1 MAESLFVLVTGAT
14 GRQGGVLARTLLKQG
29 HRVRAFTRNEDG
41 RQALEL
47 KQLGAEIYKGDFE
60 DRHSI
65 ERGMKDVTAVFAMG
79 TSFEK
84 GLEAEVLHGK
94 NIAETAKKVGV
105 QHFVYSSSAAANR
118 STGVPLLETKVKV
131 EHSIRS
137 LGLPFTIIGSVFFME
152 NLLGESELE
161 ELSQGRVSLPV
172 PSLCRLQQVSLEDF
186 ANFVMLVLEHRDQF
200 IGRRLDI
207 ASDELN
213 GVRVAQVLEKA
224 IGRRFIYNELSSER
238 VNESCPDLAGLYQ
251 WLAQGGTSVNIE
263 LLRRQFPE
271 VDWRNYD
278 RWAREQNWERFLGSS
293 ERD

>member
-29 HRVRAFTRNEDG
+29 HRVRAFTRNEDSD
-41 RQALEL
+41 QVMEL
-47 KQLGAEIYKGDFE
+47 KQLGAEIFKGDFE

-94 NIAETAKKVGV
+94 NIAEAAKEVGV
-105 QHFVYSSSAAANR
+105 KHYIYSSSAAANR
-118 STGVPLLETKVKV
+118 STGVPLLEAKVKI
-131 EHSIRS
+131 EHCVRS

-152 NLLGESELE
+152 NLFGESELG
-161 ELSQGRVSLPV
+161 ELSRGRVSLPV
-172 PSLCRLQQVSLEDF
+172 PSFCKLQQVSLEDF
-186 ANFVMLVLEHRDQF
+186 ANFVVLALEHRDQF

-213 GVRVAQVLEKA
+213 GVKAVQILEKA
-224 IGRRFIYNELSSER
+224 LGRRLVYIEPNSER
-238 VNESCPDLAGLYQ
+238 ESNDRSDLTGLYQ

-271 VDWRNYD
+271 VGWRNYD
-278 RWAREQNWERFLGSS
+278 RWASEQNWESYLGSS
-293 ERD
+293 EGN